1 MNTQTENNNLQRLS
15 NNYKHVAV
23 EEDLNEIVQ
32 TLLEV
37 IDLAN
42 ENKECL
48 YLILPHYIK
57 LLKQSCLENSILVLN
72 NSFQKIS
79 NALG

>member
-1 MNTQTENNNLQRLS
+1 MNTQTENNNLQKLS
-15 NNYKHVAV
+15 NNYKHIAA

-72 NSFQKIS
+72 DSFQKIS